1 MHLIPVKQNA
11 FSIGELEMLDRMM
24 NHFDFHA
31 DALRLRSERQA
42 LLASNIANAD
52 TPNYKARDF
61 NFSATLAQMKSTQA
75 LSPNATTAGAPLKTP
90 LSLQATSA
98 THIRRTGD
106 ANSEAVGR
114 TTRSVEAS
122 YRRAEQAAVDGN
134 TVDMDRERAN
144 FLDNSLRYES
154 TLRFMNSNLRQM
166 LSAIKG
172 D

>member
-1 MHLIPVKQNA
+1 
-11 FSIGELEMLDRMM
+11 MLDRMM

-61 NFSATLAQMKSTQA
+61 NFSATLAQMKSAQA
-75 LSPNATTAGAPLKTP
+75 LSPATTAANALVKNA
-90 LSLQATSA
+90 LSLQGTSA
-98 THIRRTGD
+98 THLKRAGD
-106 ANSEAVGR
+106 ANSDSPGR

-134 TVDMDRERAN
+134 TVDMDRDRAN

>member
-1 MHLIPVKQNA
+1 
-11 FSIGELEMLDRMM
+11 MLDRMM
-24 NHFDFHA
+24 KSFDFHA

-61 NFSATLAQMKSTQA
+61 NFSATLAQLRSTHA
-75 LSPNATTAGAPLKTP
+75 LANSHSAPGIQVKN
-90 LSLQATSA
+90 SLGKDELNLQRSSA
-98 THIRRTGD
+98 THFGIGVDRV
-106 ANSEAVGR
+106 NSPSRGNQASTEAR
-114 TTRSVEAS
+114 
-122 YRRAEQAAVDGN
+122 YRHAEQAAADGN
-134 TVDMDRERAN
+134 TVDMDRERAS

-166 LSAIKG
+166 MSAIKG